1 MLTTK
6 IILAIFPLSLSS
18 ASRPSVPGPSLGPSL
33 AHNWTT
39 LGNSLPIVG
48 ISLDDQRPVASL
60 RPALIEKLRRA
71 DRSSNSTAIPCG
83 ETIPVILWTP
93 YCPC

>member
-6 IILAIFPLSLSS
+6 TIFAIFPLLLSS
-18 ASRPSVPGPSLGPSL
+18 ASRPSVPGLSLGPSL

-39 LGNSLPIVG
+39 LGSLLPIVC
-48 ISLDDQRPVASL
+48 ISLGDQTPIIRLRPV
-60 RPALIEKLRRA
+60 LIERLRRA

-83 ETIPVILWTP
+83 ETTPVIPWTRC
-93 YCPC
+93 CPC